1 MENEGLENVLT
12 YDGLEHYHRKITGYV
27 DKGDDNSKA
36 YTDIIENNANIRI
49 DSVEEKVDGI
59 NGLSIPEIDAL
70 TPI

>member
-1 MENEGLENVLT
+1 METEGLENVLT
-12 YDGLEHYHRKITGYV
+12 YEGLDYYHRKNKDYI